1 MEDLCKFALMVGT
14 CVVCGLLAKDLEYSE
29 QVCDLSNHHVA
40 CMFVR
45 RVAFTVIVL
54 ENLTDFE

>member
-1 MEDLCKFALMVGT
+1 M
-14 CVVCGLLAKDLEYSE
+14 VCGLLAKDLEYSE